1 MEQRAIR
8 EVLESET
15 QNSRGPHAGSKTQR
29 RLRITGIVQGV
40 GFRPYVWH
48 LAKELNL
55 AGWVRNDAAGV
66 EVLVEGDAE
75 AIETFTRRLPL
86 EIPPLAQVRELTWRD
101 GPATGEHAEFTIT
114 ESGAGQA
121 ATLIGPDTATCPDCL
136 AELFDPADRRWRYPF
151 INCTH
156 CGPRYTLTHGLPYD
170 RAQTSMA
177 AFPLCPDCEG
187 EYRNPADRRF
197 HTEPT
202 ACPVCGPGLWITPPP
217 GGEGGPQGREREH
230 GLSLRDGCSLSPAL
244 PPGGRGQDPIAD
256 FLARLQAGR
265 ILAIKGLG
273 GFHLACDARNAEA
286 VRTLRERKNREEK
299 PFAVMAANLASIAAW
314 VEISPAEAELLQSP
328 ERPIVLLRKK
338 PGADAALPGIAP
350 GLAWLGVML
359 PYTPMHWLIFHE
371 AAGQPVG
378 TDWMALPQKLVLV
391 MTSANPGGEPL
402 VIRNEE
408 AVERLAGI
416 ADGVLMHDREI
427 VVRCDDSVVRVIAG
441 IPPSPLYPRTGAFS
455 KGGEHQPAQVEGALP
470 LGSRVGHQGAS
481 EGALPLGRMVEHQVA
496 AEGFPPFP
504 KGGNTHPSTQFIRRA
519 RGYTPRAIRLPRAG
533 PTVLALGG
541 YLKNT
546 ICVTRGDEAFLSQH
560 IGGLD
565 NPATC
570 GMLME
575 VAGHLLD
582 ILQVKPEAVAHDAH
596 PDFFSSRHALEL
608 ADTWG
613 VPAVAVQHHQ
623 AHIAAVAAEHGID
636 EPLLGLALDGV
647 GLGDDGGAWGGE
659 LLRLDGAAFT
669 RLGHLSPLPL
679 PGGDKAAK
687 EPWRMA
693 AAALFKL
700 GRVDEIPRRFPG
712 QPMANQLHVMLERN
726 LHCPPTTSLGR
737 WFDAAAGLLG
747 AREVMAY
754 EGQAAMLLEG
764 LAEAAGA
771 VAPMPDGYRITDA
784 VLPGKAGVTMQLDL
798 LPLLARLADEADA
811 AFGAALFHAT
821 LAQALADWTERAARR
836 EGLTTVALGGGCLLN
851 HILSRNLGRLLA
863 ERGLTVLE
871 ARQAPPN
878 DGGLSLGQA
887 WVAIQSLDERRST
900 GAPRAASAAV
910 KGNPSCA

>member
-1 MEQRAIR
+1 MTQRAIR
-8 EVLESET
+8 ESKEST
-15 QNSRGPHAGSKTQR
+15 RPDSALLHPGDGIQR
-29 RLRITGIVQGV
+29 SLRITGIVQGV

-66 EVLVEGDAE
+66 EVLVEGEPEQIE
-75 AIETFTRRLPL
+75 AFTRRLPK
-86 EIPPLAQVRELTWRD
+86 EIPPLAQVRDLTWRD
-101 GPATGEHAEFTIT
+101 GPATGEHAEFAIT
-114 ESGAGQA
+114 ESGAGRA
-121 ATLIGPDTATCPDCL
+121 ATLIGPDTAICPDCL
-136 AELFDPADRRWRYPF
+136 AELFDPADRRWRYAF

-156 CGPRYTLTHGLPYD
+156 CGPRYTLTRGLPYD

-197 HTEPT
+197 HAEPT
-202 ACPVCGPGLWITPPP
+202 ACPVCGPGVWVVELRGIPPSPPFSKGGENPPP
-217 GGEGGPQGREREH
+217 VAEGSLPLSKGGQEGFN
-230 GLSLRDGCSLSPAL
+230 
-244 PPGGRGQDPIAD
+244 PGQSGQIDPIAD
-256 FLARLQAGR
+256 TLHRLQAGQ

-273 GFHLACDARNAEA
+273 GFHLACDASNANA
-286 VRTLRERKNREEK
+286 VQTLRERKNREEK
-299 PFAVMAANLASIAAW
+299 PFAIMAANLASIADW
-314 VEISPAEAELLQSP
+314 VEISPAEADLLQSP

-359 PYTPMHWLIFHE
+359 PYTPLHWLIFHE
-371 AAGQPVG
+371 AAGQPIG
-378 TDWMALPQKLVLV
+378 TAWMRQTQDLVLV

-416 ADGVLMHDREI
+416 ADGVLMHDRDI
-427 VVRCDDSVVRVIAG
+427 VVRCDDSVVRVIEG
-441 IPPSPLYPRTGAFS
+441 IPPSPPLS
-455 KGGEHQPAQVEGALP
+455 KGGEHQLSQADGSPP
-470 LGSRVGHQGAS
+470 LGSMG
-481 EGALPLGRMVEHQVA
+481 EHQVA
-496 AEGFPPFP
+496 AEGFPPLK
-504 KGGNTHPSTQFIRRA
+504 KGGQGGFDGTPNVTTQFIRRA
-519 RGYTPRAIRLPRAG
+519 RGYTPRAIRLPRSS
-533 PTVLALGG
+533 PPVLALGG

-575 VAGHLLD
+575 VADHLLD
-582 ILQVKPEAVAHDAH
+582 ILQVRPEAVAHDLH

-608 ADTWG
+608 ADQWN
-613 VPAVAVQHHQ
+613 VPAVAVQHHH
-623 AHIAAVAAEHGID
+623 AHIAAVAAEHGVS
-636 EPLLGLALDGV
+636 EPILGLALDGV
-647 GLGDDGGAWGGE
+647 GLGSDGQAWGGE
-659 LLRLDGAAFT
+659 LLRVEEGGFT

-700 GRVDEIPRRFPG
+700 GRTDEIPRRFPG
-712 QPMANQLHVMLERN
+712 QPMARQLHVMLERD

-764 LAEAAGA
+764 LAEAAGDVEPLA
-771 VAPMPDGYRITDA
+771 DGYSLDDSGR
-784 VLPGKAGVTMQLDL
+784 LDL
-798 LPLLARLADEADA
+798 LPLLARLADEPDA
-811 AFGAALFHAT
+811 AHGAALFHAT
-821 LAQALADWTERAARR
+821 LAHALADWTERAARR
-836 EGLTTVALGGGCLLN
+836 EGLTTIALGGGCFLN
-851 HILSRNLGRLLA
+851 HILTRDLTRLLT
-863 ERGLTVLE
+863 ERNLTVLD

-887 WVAIQSLDERRST
+887 WVAMLRS
-900 GAPRAASAAV
+900 R
-910 KGNPSCA
+910 